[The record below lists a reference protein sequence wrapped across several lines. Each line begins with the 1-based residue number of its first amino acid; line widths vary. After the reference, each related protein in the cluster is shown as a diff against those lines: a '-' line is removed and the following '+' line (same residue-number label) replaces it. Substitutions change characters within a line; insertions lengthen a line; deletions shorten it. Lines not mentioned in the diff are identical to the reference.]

1 MNTPRTLITAF
12 YTRPVRFFKNTT
24 GDSMVEVFDINSS
37 RIMNLKVETL
47 ARNII
52 RHKRQMARMAA

>member
-12 YTRPVRFFKNTT
+12 YTRPVRFFKNATT

-37 RIMNLKVETL
+37 KIMNLKVETL

-52 RHKRQMARMAA
+52 KHKRAMAA